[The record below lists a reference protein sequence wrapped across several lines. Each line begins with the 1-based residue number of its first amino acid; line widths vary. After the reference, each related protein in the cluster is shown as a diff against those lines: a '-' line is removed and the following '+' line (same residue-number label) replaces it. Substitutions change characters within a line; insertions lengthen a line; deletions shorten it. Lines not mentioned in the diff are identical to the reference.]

1 MIWFTSDLH
10 YGHKAVIK
18 LCDRPFK
25 TVEKMN
31 ETLMRNWNSTVA
43 KNNTVYILGDI
54 SHRCKVE
61 KASNFISQLKGNKIL
76 IRGNHDK
83 EYDALLFKGI
93 FDYYEL
99 KGYASVSISLM
110 HYPMLEWNRSRHGS
124 LHLHGHQ
131 HNKEAYN
138 DEMRK
143 QGIRRYDVGVDANQ
157 YCPVSLNHI
166 LDFFQIEK

>member
-25 TVEKMN
+25 TVEEMN
-31 ETLMRNWNSTVA
+31 ETLMRNWNSMVA
-43 KNNTVYILGDI
+43 KNDTVYILGDI
-54 SHRCKVE
+54 SHRCE
-61 KASNFISQLKGNKIL
+61 IEEANNFISQLKGNKIL

-83 EYDALLFKGI
+83 EYDALLFKEI

-110 HYPMLEWNRSRHGS
+110 HYPMLEWIHSRHGS

-138 DEMRK
+138 EDMHK

-166 LDFFQIEK
+166 LEFFQIEK